1 LYYVFAFVA
10 VSPQAYGEGNGA
22 IANLGKYLENSGIAI
37 DAVKILQAKP
47 ILCVISH
54 KP

>member
-1 LYYVFAFVA
+1 MYYVFAFVA

-37 DAVKILQAKP
+37 DAAVKNLQAKP
-47 ILCVISH
+47 IL
-54 KP
+54 